1 LSSRQVWRILSP
13 GSEDRILTANRFRLI
28 GRVLA
33 LALLVAQFGAETH
46 VYSHPLADPTERLGV
61 ARGCGTCLVSSQL
74 QIAVGAPAP
83 ALPIRSL
90 TWVTIVPETIFSSFH
105 QAPFRAF
112 RSRAPPALV

>member
-1 LSSRQVWRILSP
+1 MLR
-13 GSEDRILTANRFRLI
+13 SEDLFLTGKRYRLI

-33 LALLVAQFGAETH
+33 LALLVAQFGVEVH
-46 VYSHPLADPTERLGV
+46 VYSHPLADPVERLGV
-61 ARGCGTCLVSSQL
+61 ARGCGACLVSSQL

-83 ALPIRSL
+83 LLPALSVA
-90 TWVTIVPETIFSSFH
+90 WVTIVPEPVVSGFR